1 MSRRDQ
7 RSTRLRHR
15 PSRAIPA
22 LIVGLLLLAAGAA
35 LVWLSMTRLVS
46 GAWPT
51 VLQEPRNWL
60 AALAWNDP
68 AAWQIGAAAV
78 VAGVILLLCAIIP
91 GGYSALTI
99 DDSATGVGAGT
110 PPVQEQETVMTRRAV
125 AQLAKARC
133 VQIDGV
139 GSASATATTR
149 RVHVNVTT
157 FLHEPG
163 DLRNRITEAVRARL
177 EEAGLSPVPEVTATV
192 RSRD

>member
-1 MSRRDQ
+1 MSRNDP

-22 LIVGLLLLAAGAA
+22 LIMGLLLLAAGAV
-35 LVWLSMTRLVS
+35 LVWLSINRLVNGS
-46 GAWPT
+46 WPT
-51 VLQEPRNWL
+51 ALQGPRDWL
-60 AALAWNDP
+60 AGLAWNDP
-68 AAWQIGAAAV
+68 AVWQIGAAAV

-99 DDSATGVGAGT
+99 DDSANGVGTEA

-125 AQLAKARC
+125 AHLAKARC
-133 VQIDGV
+133 MQIDGV

-163 DLRNRITEAVRARL
+163 DLRTRITEAVRARL
-177 EEAGLSPVPEVTATV
+177 EEIGLSPVPEVTATV